1 MSRKS
6 ETVAVLATAA
16 VASAVWALSERYL
29 RKKPVA
35 VSSEIDKVYEEAPT
49 AKHLLEALALAQ
61 ALTDEQKAELEAT
74 AQQLTA
80 AGKGVLAADE
90 SVSTIGKRLTKA
102 GLVNDYETR
111 RAYREVYPMWH
122 CNDSSH
128 ANCKSNA
135 RDLPAS
141 AVTSCQHRLLA
152 LYYTSLDVHD
162 LSMHIPSNQHH

>member
-16 VASAVWALSERYL
+16 LASAVWALSERYL
-29 RKKPVA
+29 RKKPA
-35 VSSEIDKVYEEAPT
+35 AATSEVDKVYEEAPT

-74 AQQLTA
+74 AQRLTA

-111 RAYREVYPMWH
+111 RAYREVYCYIAMLAALH
-122 CNDSSH
+122 LRA
-128 ANCKSNA
+128 ANEMS
-135 RDLPAS
+135 
-141 AVTSCQHRLLA
+141 
-152 LYYTSLDVHD
+152 
-162 LSMHIPSNQHH
+162 